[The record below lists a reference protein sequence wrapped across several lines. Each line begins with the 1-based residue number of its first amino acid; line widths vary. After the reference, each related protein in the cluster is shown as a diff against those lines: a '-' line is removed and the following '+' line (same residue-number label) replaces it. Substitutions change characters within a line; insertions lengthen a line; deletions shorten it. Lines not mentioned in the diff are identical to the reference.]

1 MPGVCR
7 STELRNKNGKNQ
19 TNPKP
24 RKDVESANLHNGQ
37 ASLSAPLMKSS
48 TDLHSP
54 RGGHE
59 GLAHFSMEYKILPD
73 LVFTY
78 LSSSVF

>member
-1 MPGVCR
+1 MQGVCR
-7 STELRNKNGKNQ
+7 STELRDKNGKNQ

-24 RKDVESANLHNGQ
+24 RKDVESAHLHNGQ

-48 TDLHSP
+48 MDLHSP

-59 GLAHFSMEYKILPD
+59 GLAHFSMEYKILSN
-73 LVFTY
+73 LASTY
-78 LSSSVF
+78 LYSYVF